1 MPLISALFLIFA
13 SCGRKYFSSDGVIWG
28 TSYHIVYSGDR
39 PLDDSIAGIMRQ
51 IDNELSIFNPM
62 SEVSAVN
69 ACTSD
74 SVGLHFRNVF
84 AIAREV
90 HRLSGGSYDVS
101 VGPLAALWGF
111 GPSGEHG
118 SPDSAAIAEAL
129 DAVGLDSC
137 RIAGG
142 RVHKKRASTCFDF
155 SSVAKGYGVKA
166 IADMLARNG
175 CTDFMVEVGGEVELQ
190 GKNPRGDR
198 WRIQVDAPVGGNTH
212 QRHSVLALG
221 PERTAVASS
230 GNYRNVRADSAGNV
244 YGHTIDP
251 VRGVPVQTD
260 VLAATVVGT
269 DCGFADALAT
279 ACMTMT
285 AADAIAMLEACE
297 APGMLIVSSGDTMT
311 TVVTANFPV
320 LE

>member
-1 MPLISALFLIFA
+1 
-13 SCGRKYFSSDGVIWG
+13 
-28 TSYHIVYSGDR
+28 
-39 PLDDSIAGIMRQ
+39 
-51 IDNELSIFNPM
+51 M

-111 GPSGEHG
+111 GPSGEQG

-129 DAVGLDSC
+129 DAVGLGSC
-137 RIAGG
+137 SIAGG
-142 RVHKKRASTCFDF
+142 IVHKKRASTCFDF

-198 WRIQVDAPVGGNTH
+198 WRIQVAIPIKGIRYLRSGRKGQLWLPRET
-212 QRHSVLALG
+212 
-221 PERTAVASS
+221 TA
-230 GNYRNVRADSAGNV
+230 
-244 YGHTIDP
+244 
-251 VRGVPVQTD
+251 
-260 VLAATVVGT
+260 
-269 DCGFADALAT
+269 
-279 ACMTMT
+279 M
-285 AADAIAMLEACE
+285 
-297 APGMLIVSSGDTMT
+297 
-311 TVVTANFPV
+311 
-320 LE
+320 